1 MSQALQRSPPWL
13 GENNVN
19 RTVLARL
26 WGVATMQSFRITYNN
41 GHVEIV
47 AAERYRADGLWIIF
61 EDGDR
66 QEVYRLNERDVRSID
81 RDHLSDASGPM
92 SA

>member
-1 MSQALQRSPPWL
+1 
-13 GENNVN
+13 
-19 RTVLARL
+19 
-26 WGVATMQSFRITYNN
+26 MQSFRITYHN

-47 AAERYRADGLWIIF
+47 TAERYRADGLWIIF

-81 RDHLSDASGPM
+81 RDYLGDVPGPM

>member
-1 MSQALQRSPPWL
+1 
-13 GENNVN
+13 VHK
-19 RTVLARL
+19 
-26 WGVATMQSFRITYNN
+26 FKITYNN
-41 GHVEIV
+41 GHEESVT
-47 AAERYRADGLWIIF
+47 AERYRADGLWIIF
-61 EDGDR
+61 EDGDK

>member
-1 MSQALQRSPPWL
+1 
-13 GENNVN
+13 
-19 RTVLARL
+19 
-26 WGVATMQSFRITYNN
+26 MQSFRITYNN

-47 AAERYRADGLWIIF
+47 TAERYRADGLWIIF

-66 QEVYRLNERDVRSID
+66 QEVYRLHERDVRSID
-81 RDHLSDASGPM
+81 REDLNEVPGPM